1 MCGRDSNPCNLRQ
14 GSRRRIHVR
23 YPVTREFENRAG
35 KEESTRNVLYRIIT
49 LGCVLESS
57 IRFNAQRLHLACVYR
72 SRTTRRAFRVP
83 VWGLGAAKSCDCLL
97 CQYLRRQGVLEWRA
111 GLAISQVD
119 LEACAD
125 PLRRHDRCGSG
136 RHQGEDR
143 LPVGLGVLAF
153 GTAALDDY
161 RALWIEYKA
170 RPPDEGGN
178 QVALRGHQ
186 RAEHLM
192 REAIKWHSEDI
203 SGLST

>member
-1 MCGRDSNPCNLRQ
+1 MPCVVEIRIRAVSGR
-14 GSRRRIHVR
+14 GSRHRIHVR
-23 YPVTREFENRAG
+23 CPVTREFENRAG
-35 KEESTRNVLYRIIT
+35 KKESTRNVLYRIIT

-57 IRFNAQRLHLACVYR
+57 IRFNALAPPASNGR
-72 SRTTRRAFRVP
+72 GRHRRAVRC
-83 VWGLGAAKSCDCLL
+83 GLGAAKSCDCLL

-111 GLAISQVD
+111 GLTITKVD

-125 PLRRHDRCGSG
+125 PLRRHGRCGSG

-143 LPVGLGVLAF
+143 LPMGLGVLAF

-170 RPPDEGGN
+170 RPPDEGGS
-178 QVALRGHQ
+178 QVAL
-186 RAEHLM
+186 
-192 REAIKWHSEDI
+192 

>member
-1 MCGRDSNPCNLRQ
+1 MPCVVETRIRAISEAGR
-14 GSRRRIHVR
+14 SRRRIHGFHVSDIQSH
-23 YPVTREFENRAG
+23 ENLRTEPE
-35 KEESTRNVLYRIIT
+35 KRNPIETYCTVSLHSDVYWSLR
-49 LGCVLESS
+49 LGSMLW
-57 IRFNAQRLHLACVYR
+57 LHLHGLSVEDDTS
-72 SRTTRRAFRVP
+72 SRP
-83 VWGLGAAKSCDCLL
+83 VCLGAANSCDCLL

-161 RALWIEYKA
+161 RALRIEYEA

-178 QVALRGHQ
+178 Q
-186 RAEHLM
+186 
-192 REAIKWHSEDI
+192 EASEDI